1 MTRSKGLALSAVAV
15 LLSAS
20 VLAGAALGARTA
32 EPVQSPALENSVVK
46 IFSTMRYPDP
56 FKPWTK
62 QAPSE
67 ATASGVVIEVR
78 RILTNA
84 HVVLYAT
91 QVQIQAN
98 AAGDKLPATV
108 VAVAPGID
116 LAVLQ
121 LDDPSFF
128 DTHPPVARASELP
141 QIKDAVLAY
150 GFPTGGSSL
159 SITKGIVSRIEFVS
173 YNFPVL

>member
-1 MTRSKGLALSAVAV
+1 MPIAPSAGRRLATLS
-15 LLSAS
+15 LCL
-20 VLAGAALGARTA
+20 LGACLSKALTA
-32 EPVQSPALENSVVK
+32 HAAQSSQPAPSLENSVVK
-46 IFSTMRYPDP
+46 VFSTLRYPDP

-67 ATASGVVIEVR
+67 ATASGVVIEGK

-84 HVVLYAT
+84 HAVMYAS

-98 AAGDKLPATV
+98 AAGDKVSASV
-108 VAVAPGID
+108 IAIAPGID
-116 LAVLQ
+116 LAVVQ

-128 DTHPPVARASELP
+128 DTHPPVARASKLHE
-141 QIKDAVLAY
+141 INDARVAY

-159 SITKGIVSRIEFVS
+159 SVT
-173 YNFPVL
+173 